1 MQTLVP
7 LLLLFSQAS
16 ALVAPIGA
24 VSRTQDL
31 GFGKRAEVRS
41 ARAVVPRMQDWGFG
55 KSGAGMKGADVR
67 GNTKIVKDLGGKS
80 NSEFDRKMAESDAK
94 NNKNIVLFVGIPTL
108 GLIALLVAI
117 ASQ

>member
-1 MQTLVP
+1 MQTFVP

-16 ALVAPIGA
+16 ALAPIGA
-24 VSRTQDL
+24 MSRAQEW
-31 GFGKRAEVRS
+31 GVGKRAEVRS
-41 ARAVVPRMQDWGFG
+41 TRAVVPRMQDWGFG

>member
-1 MQTLVP
+1 
-7 LLLLFSQAS
+7 
-16 ALVAPIGA
+16 
-24 VSRTQDL
+24 
-31 GFGKRAEVRS
+31 
-41 ARAVVPRMQDWGFG
+41 MQDWGFG
-55 KSGAGMKGADVR
+55 KSGAGMKGADIR

-94 NNKNIVLFVGIPTL
+94 NNKNIVLYVGIPTL

>member
-1 MQTLVP
+1 MEDYGDDVKALPSYLSVCQADDAVTFKHNFDEIILRQGNP
-7 LLLLFSQAS
+7 GDLYLFS
-16 ALVAPIGA
+16 
-24 VSRTQDL
+24 
-31 GFGKRAEVRS
+31 
-41 ARAVVPRMQDWGFG
+41 MGFG

>member
-1 MQTLVP
+1 MQTFVP

-16 ALVAPIGA
+16 ALAPIGA

-41 ARAVVPRMQDWGFG
+41 TRAVVPRMQDWGFG